1 VFCNSLIPKDF
12 RETLGRAKPKTIND
26 LMSLANKWADR
37 EDSIQTPDT
46 IVIHQTKEMTR
57 KISITQEHV
66 DCATEA
72 SEIATPTLTQPT
84 W

>member
-1 VFCNSLIPKDF
+1 VFCNSLVPKDF
-12 RETLGRAKPKTIND
+12 REILGRAKPKTIND

-37 EDSIQTPDT
+37 EDSIQTLDT
-46 IVIHQTKEMTR
+46 VVIHQTKEMRR

-66 DCATEA
+66 DYATEA
-72 SEIATPTLTQPT
+72 SKIATPTLTQPT